1 MSEVTTWSA
10 ESEPRAEAAELGD
23 WPPAADTRGR
33 WSALLNPGSPVPVLV
48 GVGLTLVGFALMAV
62 AWAKVAGLT
71 DVWRQFPYL
80 LSAGLPGLGLVMVG
94 LVLVN
99 VSVRRQDAA
108 ERERQFAAL
117 TEAVRDLRRAVDE

>member
-1 MSEVTTWSA
+1 MSEATTWSA
-10 ESEPRAEAAELGD
+10 ESDPPTEAAELGD
-23 WPPAADTRGR
+23 WPPAASTRGR
-33 WSALLNPGSPVPVLV
+33 WSALDPGSPAPVLV